1 MKGIVMERKS
11 VVFKF
16 EGELEEVSVETFT
29 QAIMGYS
36 SLLQVTAAKV
46 NPSTKLDVVISGTRR
61 GCFEA
66 QLAAVTTDL
75 QGLVTSAIAATGGVS
90 QVIDMVHSLLE
101 LRRFLAEGGAPS
113 KIERGPEQSVVI
125 NNKGRM
131 TVNNIVLNVE
141 SSDEAAR
148 AAKGLFSTLSSNES
162 VEGFSVTD
170 SEGHGFSAGRKE
182 LAGLEGAPRCEVG
195 SERVMVF
202 PNESL
207 CVLVP
212 VLMNDSGRKWQ
223 LLWNGNRISAAV
235 DDARLYDRLARR
247 EWTFGIGDY
256 IVADLEVTQRQAAQ
270 GAWENHSYRVASVHD
285 VIASPGVQR
294 LFDPDE

>member
-75 QGLVTSAIAATGGVS
+75 QGLVTSAIAATGGLS
-90 QVIDMVHSLLE
+90 RVIDMVHSLLE

-148 AAKGLFSTLSSNES
+148 AAKGAFLHALIERERGGLLRHRQRGPRFFSGT
-162 VEGFSVTD
+162 
-170 SEGHGFSAGRKE
+170 K
-182 LAGLEGAPRCEVG
+182 GAR
-195 SERVMVF
+195 
-202 PNESL
+202 
-207 CVLVP
+207 
-212 VLMNDSGRKWQ
+212 
-223 LLWNGNRISAAV
+223 
-235 DDARLYDRLARR
+235 
-247 EWTFGIGDY
+247 
-256 IVADLEVTQRQAAQ
+256 
-270 GAWENHSYRVASVHD
+270 
-285 VIASPGVQR
+285 GV
-294 LFDPDE
+294 

>member
-75 QGLVTSAIAATGGVS
+75 QGLVTSAIAATGGLS
-90 QVIDMVHSLLE
+90 RVIDMVHSLLE

-113 KIERGPEQSVVI
+113 KIERGPEPERGDQQQGQDDRQQHRPECRI
-125 NNKGRM
+125 ERRG
-131 TVNNIVLNVE
+131 
-141 SSDEAAR
+141 
-148 AAKGLFSTLSSNES
+148 
-162 VEGFSVTD
+162 
-170 SEGHGFSAGRKE
+170 SACG
-182 LAGLEGAPRCEVG
+182 
-195 SERVMVF
+195 
-202 PNESL
+202 
-207 CVLVP
+207 
-212 VLMNDSGRKWQ
+212 
-223 LLWNGNRISAAV
+223 
-235 DDARLYDRLARR
+235 
-247 EWTFGIGDY
+247 
-256 IVADLEVTQRQAAQ
+256 
-270 GAWENHSYRVASVHD
+270 
-285 VIASPGVQR
+285 
-294 LFDPDE
+294 

>member
-11 VVFKF
+11 VCFKF
-16 EGELEEVSVETFT
+16 EGDLEEVSVETFT

-36 SLLQVTAAKV
+36 SLLQVTAANV
-46 NPSTKLDVVISGTRR
+46 NPSARLDVVISGTRR

-66 QLAAVTTDL
+66 QLAAVATDL
-75 QGLVTSAIAATGGVS
+75 QELVTSAMAATGGVS

-125 NNKGRM
+125 NNKGSM
-131 TVNNIVLNVE
+131 TVNNVVLKVE

-148 AAKGLFSTLSSNES
+148 AAKGLFSTLSSNEN

-170 SEGHGFSAGRKE
+170 GDGHGFAAGRDE
-182 LAGLEGAPRCEVG
+182 LSGLEGAPRCEVD
-195 SERVMVF
+195 SERVMML
-202 PNESL
+202 PRESL

-212 VLMNDSGRKWQ
+212 VLMSDSGRKWQ
-223 LLWNGNRISAAV
+223 LLWNGNRIAATV
-235 DDARLYDRLARR
+235 DDAELYDRLARR

-256 IVADLEVTQRQAAQ
+256 IVADLEVTQRQAARDV
-270 GAWENHSYRVASVHD
+270 WENHSYRVTAVHD
-285 VIASPGVQR
+285 VIASPTAQR
-294 LFDPDE
+294 LFDPNE

>member
-11 VVFKF
+11 VCFKF
-16 EGELEEVSVETFT
+16 EGDLEEVSVETFT

-36 SLLQVTAAKV
+36 SLLQVTAANV
-46 NPSTKLDVVISGTRR
+46 NPSARLDVVISGTRR

-66 QLAAVTTDL
+66 QLAAVATDL
-75 QGLVTSAIAATGGVS
+75 QGLVTSAMAATGGVS

-125 NNKGRM
+125 NNKGSM
-131 TVNNIVLNVE
+131 TVNNVVLKVE

-148 AAKGLFSTLSSNES
+148 AAKGLFSTLSSNEK

-170 SEGHGFSAGRKE
+170 GDGHGFAAGRDE
-182 LAGLEGAPRCEVG
+182 LSGLEGAPRCEVD
-195 SERVMVF
+195 SERVMML
-202 PNESL
+202 PRESL

-212 VLMNDSGRKWQ
+212 VLMSDSGRKWQ
-223 LLWNGNRISAAV
+223 LLWNGNRIAATV
-235 DDARLYDRLARR
+235 DDAELYDRLARR

-256 IVADLEVTQRQAAQ
+256 IVADLEVTQRQAARDV
-270 GAWENHSYRVASVHD
+270 WENHSYRVTAVHD
-285 VIASPGVQR
+285 VIASPTAQR
-294 LFDPDE
+294 LFDPNE